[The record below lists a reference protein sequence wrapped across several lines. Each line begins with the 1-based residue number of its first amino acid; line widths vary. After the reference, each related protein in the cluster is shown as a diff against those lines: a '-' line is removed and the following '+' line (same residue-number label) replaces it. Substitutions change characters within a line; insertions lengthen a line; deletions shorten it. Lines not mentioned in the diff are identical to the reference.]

1 MLKFISLFLITL
13 LFLCVTTSV
22 SQATLIGVETNGFFM
37 PDVYLTSNSDY
48 LESLSER
55 PWGIASATAS
65 TDGHL
70 TVRSTMLS
78 LADGFVYSK
87 SWVITDILNNTA
99 FQNQYFLSLNYTY
112 NLNPGYSLDHLEGG
126 STIGVVN
133 VTANNVQVANY
144 SYYNEASIISATLC
158 CNTYV
163 EFSGPDQVTASH
175 NIFLGVLDPG
185 ESLSLGYSA
194 YTIAHAYE
202 YYSSTATG
210 ELYASISSKPM
221 STPEP
226 STFILLLVGLAS
238 VVKSM
243 KKKVEQRKHIDSK

>member
-1 MLKFISLFLITL
+1 MLKFISLCLITL
-13 LFLCVTTSV
+13 LFLCVMTSV
-22 SQATLIGVETNGFFM
+22 SRATLIGVETNGFFM
-37 PDVYLTSNSDY
+37 PDVYLTSNSSY

-65 TDGHL
+65 TEGHL
-70 TVRSTMLS
+70 VIRSTILS

-99 FQNQYFLSLNYTY
+99 FQNQYFLDLNYTY

-126 STIGVVN
+126 STTGVVN
-133 VTANNVQVANY
+133 VMVNNAQVANY
-144 SYYNEASIISATLC
+144 NYNNTANIITTTPC
-158 CNTYV
+158 CNPYV
-163 EFSGPDQVTASH
+163 EFSGPNQVNASY

-185 ESLSLGYSA
+185 ESFRLNYSA
-194 YTIAHAYE
+194 YTIAYAYE

-210 ELYASISSKPM
+210 ELYASVTSKPI

-226 STFILLLVGLAS
+226 PTFILFLGGLAS
-238 VVKSM
+238 VLKIM
-243 KKKVEQRKHIDSK
+243 KKKMK